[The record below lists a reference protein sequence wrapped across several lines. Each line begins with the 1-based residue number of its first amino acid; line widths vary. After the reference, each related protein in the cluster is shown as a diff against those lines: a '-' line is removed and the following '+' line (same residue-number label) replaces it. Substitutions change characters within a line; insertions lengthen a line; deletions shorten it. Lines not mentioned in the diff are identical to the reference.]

1 MTKTEANSTAIPTIS
16 GTADMN
22 VKPLPSSVPILIIIH
37 AICLGGSF
45 ILLFPLGIVLLRW
58 FNKVKFHWMMQ
69 IFATT
74 ACIFGLIFAIAFSA
88 MDPEYNT
95 FNQGHQIIGIV
106 AVVALVVQ
114 AALGYQ
120 HHQGYKKYGQ
130 RTFVTHSH
138 LWLGRVAIVL
148 GMVNAVL

>member
-1 MTKTEANSTAIPTIS
+1 
-16 GTADMN
+16 
-22 VKPLPSSVPILIIIH
+22 
-37 AICLGGSF
+37 
-45 ILLFPLGIVLLRW
+45 
-58 FNKVKFHWMMQ
+58 MMQ

-74 ACIFGLIFAIAFSA
+74 VCIFGLVFAIAFSA

-120 HHQGYKKYGQ
+120 HHQGYKKYGK
-130 RTFVTHSH
+130 RTLITHSH
-138 LWLGRVAIVL
+138 LWLGRLVIVVGMINAIL
-148 GMVNAVL
+148 

>member
-1 MTKTEANSTAIPTIS
+1 
-16 GTADMN
+16 
-22 VKPLPSSVPILIIIH
+22 
-37 AICLGGSF
+37 
-45 ILLFPLGIVLLRW
+45 
-58 FNKVKFHWMMQ
+58 MMQ

-74 ACIFGLIFAIAFSA
+74 ACVFGLVFAIAFSA
-88 MDPEYNT
+88 LDPEYNT
-95 FNQGHQIIGIV
+95 FSEGHQIIGIV

-114 AALGYQ
+114 ALLGYQ

-130 RTFVTHSH
+130 RTVVTNSH

>member
-1 MTKTEANSTAIPTIS
+1 
-16 GTADMN
+16 
-22 VKPLPSSVPILIIIH
+22 
-37 AICLGGSF
+37 
-45 ILLFPLGIVLLRW
+45 
-58 FNKVKFHWMMQ
+58 MQ

-74 ACIFGLIFAIAFSA
+74 ACILGLLFAITFSA

-106 AVVALVVQ
+106 AVLALVVQ
-114 AALGYQ
+114 AVLGHQ

-130 RTFVTHSH
+130 RTLITHSH